1 MVIPKFED
9 LLDVEAR
16 KIFASLTSPARIQA
30 FLDEIPYRSEEVYL
44 SPLSAIRDGKAHCFD
59 GGLLGALALRRL
71 GYPPVIIDL
80 IPWNDD
86 DHVLAVYKIGRRYG
100 AVAKSNYSGLRLRE
114 AVYRDPRELVMSYF
128 EQYFNTLGQKTLRGY
143 THPIRLLP
151 YDRWNWETEDAG
163 AGRVYQR
170 MLAAPKVNILSEEQI
185 EVLALADE
193 RSVQA
198 GLLGSRAEG
207 LYKPH
212 EVSTT
217 NGIVKRT

>member
-1 MVIPKFED
+1 MAKGTFED
-9 LLDVEAR
+9 ELDLETR
-16 KIFASLTSPARIQA
+16 KVFSSLNTPARIQA
-30 FLDEIPYRSEEVYL
+30 FLDEIPYRPEEEYL
-44 SPLSAIRDGKAHCFD
+44 SPLSAIRDGRAHCFD

-80 IPWNDD
+80 LPWNDD
-86 DHVLAVYKIGRRYG
+86 DHVLAVYKIGRFYG

-128 EQYFNTLGQKTLRGY
+128 EQFFNTLGQKTLRGY

-151 YDRWNWETEDAG
+151 YDRWNWETDDAG
-163 AGRVYQR
+163 AWKVYQR
-170 MLAAPKVNILSEEQI
+170 MLAAPKVMLLSAEQI
-185 EVLALADE
+185 SSLALADE

-207 LYKPH
+207 LFQPH
-212 EVSTT
+212 S
-217 NGIVKRT
+217 

>member
-1 MVIPKFED
+1 MAKGTFED
-9 LLDVEAR
+9 ELDLETR
-16 KIFASLTSPARIQA
+16 KVFSSLNTPARIQA
-30 FLDEIPYRSEEVYL
+30 FLDEIPYRPEEEYL
-44 SPLSAIRDGKAHCFD
+44 SPLSAIRDGRAHCFD

-80 IPWNDD
+80 LPWNDD
-86 DHVLAVYKIGRRYG
+86 DHVLAVYKIGRFYG

-128 EQYFNTLGQKTLRGY
+128 EQFFNTLGQKTLRGY

-151 YDRWNWETEDAG
+151 YDRWNWETDDAG
-163 AGRVYQR
+163 AWKVYQR
-170 MLAAPKVNILSEEQI
+170 MLAAPKVMLLSAEQI
-185 EVLALADE
+185 ASLALADE

-207 LYKPH
+207 LFQPH
-212 EVSTT
+212 S
-217 NGIVKRT
+217 

>member
-1 MVIPKFED
+1 MAKGTFED
-9 LLDVEAR
+9 ELDLETR
-16 KIFASLTSPARIQA
+16 KAFSSLNTPARIQA
-30 FLDEIPYRSEEVYL
+30 FLDEIPYRPEEEYL
-44 SPLSAIRDGKAHCFD
+44 SPLSAIRDGRAHCFD

-80 IPWNDD
+80 LPWNDD
-86 DHVLAVYKIGRRYG
+86 DHVLAVYKIGRFYG

-128 EQYFNTLGQKTLRGY
+128 EQFFNTLGQKTLRGY

-151 YDRWNWETEDAG
+151 YDRWNWETDDAG
-163 AGRVYQR
+163 AWKVYQR
-170 MLAAPKVNILSEEQI
+170 MLAAPKVMLLSAEQI
-185 EVLALADE
+185 ASLALADE

-207 LYKPH
+207 LFQPH
-212 EVSTT
+212 S
-217 NGIVKRT
+217 